1 MTIKFIPQAG
11 DKNKVPKFNGSFKVT
26 KEIIFNMQVCTIK
39 LPQDW
44 NLHSLHPDLLALA
57 IASIILPFCGS
68 RLEMP
73 IGVSNQFHQ
82 EFFKNT
88 KKRLYPINTS
98 LKPRKAKKTAV
109 PALCYSGGPDS
120 TAAMLLLPP
129 ESKLFLIKK
138 ITPKEFLNKS
148 LLNQTAALHA
158 CKILK
163 EKGKNVHI
171 IESNLE
177 FVKNPAGYPT
187 FLTEAVPAL
196 LLADYYNLD
205 SIANGHTIEEGY
217 QIGYSGYQDFIFS
230 PFGMW
235 SSLLEVVDMPYT
247 LPTLG
252 LSEVAALKLI
262 LLSEFKNDVQSCSRG
277 GINKPCMNCIK
288 CFRKLLLRKIILKEK
303 ITDKLLDQF
312 FNMNSVQ
319 KILSS
324 FYPHFGNVYCYITS
338 KYIGYHKRMMALTI
352 KTRGNQLDSGWM
364 EKWYPEA
371 GKHISNK
378 YKHYV
383 LEQIQKNVEVMNP
396 NEISQ
401 MKNSYSVKYCSREK

>member
-1 MTIKFIPQAG
+1 MKFIPQED
-11 DKNKVPKFNGSFKVT
+11 DKNKVPKFNSSFKET
-26 KEIIFNMQVCTIK
+26 KEITFNIRVCTIK

-44 NLHSLHPDLLALA
+44 NLYSLHPDLLALA
-57 IASIILPFCGS
+57 VASIILPFCGS
-68 RLEMP
+68 KIEMP
-73 IGVSNQFHQ
+73 IGVSDAFHQ

-88 KKRLYPINTS
+88 NKRLYPIDAS
-98 LKPRKAKKTAV
+98 LKPRKAKNTAV

-129 ESKLFLIKK
+129 ESKLFLIKRM
-138 ITPKEFLNKS
+138 TPKEFLNKS
-148 LLNQTAALHA
+148 LLNQKAALHA
-158 CKILK
+158 CSILE
-163 EKGKNVHI
+163 EKGKDVHI
-171 IESNLE
+171 CESNLE
-177 FVKNPAGYPT
+177 FIKNPAGYST
-187 FLTEAVPAL
+187 FLTEAAPAL
-196 LLADYYNLD
+196 LLADYCNLD

-217 QIGYSGYQDFIFS
+217 QIGYSGYQDFSHS

-252 LSEVAALKLI
+252 LSEVAALKL
-262 LLSEFKNDVQSCSRG
+262 LLSSDFKNDVQSCSRG
-277 GINKPCMNCIK
+277 RINKPCMNCIK
-288 CFRKLLLRKIILKEK
+288 CFRKLLLKKIILKEK
-303 ITDKLLDQF
+303 LTDNLLDQF

-338 KYIGYHKRMMALTI
+338 KYNGDHKNMIDLKI
-352 KTRGNQLDSGWM
+352 KTRGNQLNSVWM

-378 YKHYV
+378 YKHFF
-383 LEQIQKNVEVMNP
+383 LEQIQKNVKVMNP
-396 NEISQ
+396 NDISQ
-401 MKNSYSVKYCSREK
+401 MKNSYSVEYCSRKK